1 MRMREETSA
10 DAGAA
15 RGSGTEREVRGGEPG
30 ASRAADRGSDQR
42 ADTSDAVSGSAESR
56 AAGPAVHGS
65 DAERDR
71 RYAAAPANT
80 GSGGAR
86 HTSRSARADGQATT
100 GRATPAEGGSGGVQ
114 STGRA
119 PRAEGGS
126 GARPRVAFYGDDFT
140 GSGDVLLQFARRG
153 WSARLFVG
161 RPSQAELA
169 EAATTNEVIG
179 IAGVAR
185 SLPTDQIADEVGP
198 ALDLLLS
205 ADPDIVQYKACS
217 TADSSPTVGSLGRV
231 LEASRSRFSGT
242 VPILFAQP
250 DFGRYTA
257 FGHHFA
263 AERGT
268 VYRLDRQPTMSHHP
282 STPMNESDLVEH
294 LRRQT
299 HLPLANVPFT
309 QYPLLADPEL
319 RTRPET
325 AERAPGAT
333 PQNGA
338 NSEVPDSHAPSDPE
352 LRTRPETAERAPDAT
367 PQNGASSE
375 GPDHPLA
382 ARIRDSDAAGLVL
395 DALDEAH
402 LAVVG
407 RAVSALPRPVFAIG
421 SGGLSHA
428 IAIADP
434 READPIPPRGSET
447 GPVLVVS
454 GSRSAATRRQ
464 ADHAAAAGWLV
475 RPLSL
480 VAGPLDDVVAALAAG
495 RSVVLTSDDADARGV
510 DDVLPAIAVASVEA
524 IRAALPYTRRVVV
537 AGGDTSSRVT
547 GLLGVTSLSIAANPW
562 ANVVLLKAHAA
573 SPEVDGIELLLK
585 GGQVGDDDLFEAI
598 RAL

>member
-140 GSGDVLLQFARRG
+140 GSVDVLLQFARRG

-338 NSEVPDSHAPSDPE
+338 NSEVPD
-352 LRTRPETAERAPDAT
+352 
-367 PQNGASSE
+367 
-375 GPDHPLA
+375 HPLA

-434 READPIPPRGSET
+434 READPIPTRGSET